1 MVGNQ
6 LRVAAYQSPLAHP
19 APAEALDLLRPQ
31 IARCTHE
38 RVSILC
44 CPEAMLGGLADYG
57 SDPFRWAIAVAELES
72 LLRPLA
78 NNLVTTIVGF
88 TERSSGRLYNSA
100 AIFHRGTL
108 IGIHRKVHP
117 AINTSVYA
125 AGTETSVF
133 HVGALTFGVVICYDL
148 NFPELAG
155 QLRAQ
160 GASVLFVPSNN
171 GMPPDR
177 GGAELVE
184 LARAADRNNAVEN
197 SLWVVRADVA
207 GHDGAFVSYGSS
219 AITDPQG
226 RLICASTTFSED
238 LLIAEIAIPSGTER
252 KS

>member
-1 MVGNQ
+1 
-6 LRVAAYQSPLAHP
+6 
-19 APAEALDLLRPQ
+19 
-31 IARCTHE
+31 
-38 RVSILC
+38 
-44 CPEAMLGGLADYG
+44 MLGGLADYV

-78 NNLVTTIVGF
+78 NDLVTTIVGF
-88 TERSSGRLYNSA
+88 TERSSDRLYNSA
-100 AIFHRGTL
+100 AIFHRGTV
-108 IGIHRKVHP
+108 IGIHRKIHP

-133 HVGALTFGVVICYDL
+133 HVGALTFGVVICYDS

-219 AITDPQG
+219 AIP
-226 RLICASTTFSED
+226 I
-238 LLIAEIAIPSGTER
+238 R
-252 KS
+252 KGG

>member
-184 LARAADRNNAVEN
+184 LARAADRHNAVEN

>member
-100 AIFHRGTL
+100 AIFHRGRL

-238 LLIAEIAIPSGTER
+238 LLTAEIAIPSGTER